1 MKDER
6 YTIGELAKL
15 SGVSV
20 RRIRFYSDTGLL
32 PPATRTY
39 SNYRVYSADDVA
51 RLDLIRALRDIGL
64 GLAVIRKILSRRL
77 SLTDV
82 LTMRL
87 RALEAEI
94 ASQRRVAA
102 VLRATLKTPDPTETD
117 LRRLWTV
124 TTLSNAQFRLLVERF
139 YDEVAGG
146 AQMADAWKRQMIE
159 ASTPELPDDPTPR
172 QIDAWA
178 ELTAI
183 ITDESYM
190 VEMRANTSAMW
201 TDAFDPTAYAE
212 AANRILAKV
221 RAAMEDGATPDSA
234 RGAAIAQEWLE
245 GSASA
250 MKRTPDQA
258 FLEWH
263 LDQYRKHHARS
274 IRYQQLLAIL
284 RGDDTGSPTGS
295 EWHWI
300 NEAMGP
306 LLAHPE

>member
-1 MKDER
+1 MKEER
-6 YTIGELAKL
+6 HTIGELAKL

-20 RRIRFYSDTGLL
+20 RRIRFYSDSGLL
-32 PPATRTY
+32 PPATRTF
-39 SNYRVYSADDVA
+39 SNYRVYSAEDVA

-64 GLAVIRKILSRRL
+64 GLAVIRKFLSRRL

-102 VLRATLKTPDPTETD
+102 VLRATLKSPDPTETD

-146 AQMADAWKRQMIE
+146 AQMDDAWKRQMIE
-159 ASTPELPDDPTPR
+159 ASTPELPDDPTPA

-178 ELTAI
+178 ELTVI

-190 VEMRANTSAMW
+190 AEMRANAGAMS
-201 TDAFDPTAYAE
+201 TAEFDPAAYAE
-212 AANRILAKV
+212 AANRTLAKV
-221 RAAMEDGATPDSA
+221 RAAMDDSAKPDSA
-234 RGAAIAQEWLE
+234 SGAAIAREWLE
-245 GSASA
+245 DSARA
-250 MKRTPDQA
+250 MNRAPDRA
-258 FLEWH
+258 FLDWH

-284 RGDDTGSPTGS
+284 RGDDAGGPAGS

-300 NEAMGP
+300 NEAMRP
-306 LLAHPE
+306 LLAQPE